1 VAGFQFV
8 GESDNVYTHFVI
20 RSFSPKLL
28 LSFLLT
34 GIGWAETNVPSP
46 VPTQETNEVTPLTLP
61 GAESS
66 VFKKAGDVELR
77 LHVVKPKDWKSSDK
91 RACWVTFF
99 GGGWSSGTPA
109 KSITYA
115 KWAAKYGLVG
125 IAPDYRTRKRFDAKP
140 EDCVADGRA
149 AVRWVQDHAVELG
162 IDPSKIVVQG
172 SSAGGHVAA
181 WTAIPDP
188 VMSETASD
196 PVPNPAPA
204 GLILLWPVTDTG
216 TNGYGGPK
224 RFGNDEAR
232 ASNLSLT
239 GRMPVKMPPI
249 LVFHGTA
256 DKTVKFENSKA
267 FTDKMKANG
276 NSCELVVFPDA
287 PHSPQSSKEGEKGK
301 IVKAKIEE
309 ESLKFLE
316 KLGLVSK
323 EQASA
328 GVKTTEKEDGE

>member
-1 VAGFQFV
+1 
-8 GESDNVYTHFVI
+8 VI
-20 RSFSPKLL
+20 RSLSLLLL
-28 LSFLLT
+28 LSFLLA
-34 GIGWAETNVPSP
+34 GFGWAETNIPSSP
-46 VPTQETNEVTPLTLP
+46 LPPDTNEVTPLTLP

-66 VFKKAGDVELR
+66 VFKKVGDVELR
-77 LHVVKPKDWKSSDK
+77 LHVAKPKDWKSSDK
-91 RACWVTFF
+91 RACLVTFF
-99 GGGWSSGTPA
+99 GGGWTSGTPA
-109 KSITYA
+109 RSITYA
-115 KWAAKYGLVG
+115 KWAAKNGLVG
-125 IAPDYRTRKRFDAKP
+125 VAPDYRTRNRFNAQP

-149 AVRWVQDHAVELG
+149 AVRWIQDHSMELG
-162 IDPSKIVVQG
+162 IDPAKIVAQG

-181 WTAIPDP
+181 WTAIQDP
-188 VMSETASD
+188 VTPETASD
-196 PVPNPAPA
+196 PVPNPVPM

-224 RFGNDEAR
+224 RFGYDEAR
-232 ASNLSLT
+232 ANNLSAT
-239 GRMPVKMPPI
+239 GRMPAKMPPT

-256 DKTVKFENSKA
+256 DKTVKFENSQA

-316 KLGLVSK
+316 KLGLVSPEK
-323 EQASA
+323 ASA
-328 GVKTTEKEDGE
+328 GAKTTDKEDGE

>member
-1 VAGFQFV
+1 M
-8 GESDNVYTHFVI
+8 I
-20 RSFSPKLL
+20 RSFSLRLL
-28 LSFLLT
+28 LSFLT
-34 GIGWAETNVPSP
+34 VGSGWAETNVPSLVLP
-46 VPTQETNEVTPLTLP
+46 SDTNEITPLTLP

-66 VFKKAGDVELR
+66 VFKKVGDVELR
-77 LHVVKPKDWKSSDK
+77 LHVVKPKDWKATDK
-91 RACWVTFF
+91 RACLVTFF
-99 GGGWSSGTPA
+99 GGGWTSGTPA
-109 KSITYA
+109 RSITYA

-125 IAPDYRTRKRFDAKP
+125 VAPDYRTRKRFDAKP

-149 AVRWVQDHAVELG
+149 AVRWIQDHAAELG
-162 IDPSKIVVQG
+162 VDPAKIVVQG

-188 VMSETASD
+188 VTPETASD
-196 PVPNPAPA
+196 PVPNTVPT

-224 RFGNDEAR
+224 RFNNDEAR
-232 ASNLSLT
+232 ANNLSVT
-239 GRMPVKMPPI
+239 GRMPAKMPPT

-256 DKTVKFENSKA
+256 DKTVRFENSQA

-328 GVKTTEKEDGE
+328 SVKTTDKEEGE

>member
-1 VAGFQFV
+1 
-8 GESDNVYTHFVI
+8 
-20 RSFSPKLL
+20 
-28 LSFLLT
+28 
-34 GIGWAETNVPSP
+34 
-46 VPTQETNEVTPLTLP
+46 
-61 GAESS
+61 
-66 VFKKAGDVELR
+66 VELR

-91 RACWVTFF
+91 RACLVTFF
-99 GGGWSSGTPA
+99 GGGWTSGTPA
-109 KSITYA
+109 RSITYA
-115 KWAAKYGLVG
+115 KWAAKNGLVG
-125 IAPDYRTRKRFDAKP
+125 VAPDYRTRKRFDAKP

-149 AVRWVQDHAVELG
+149 AVRWIQDHATELG
-162 IDPSKIVVQG
+162 VDPAKIVVQG

-188 VMSETASD
+188 VTSETASD
-196 PVPNPAPA
+196 PVPNPAPM

-224 RFGNDEAR
+224 RFNNDEAR
-232 ASNLSLT
+232 ANNLSVT
-239 GRMPVKMPPI
+239 GRMPAKMPPT

-256 DKTVKFENSKA
+256 DKTVKFENSQA

-328 GVKTTEKEDGE
+328 SVKTTEKEEGE

>member
-1 VAGFQFV
+1 MIQ
-8 GESDNVYTHFVI
+8 
-20 RSFSPKLL
+20 SFSLNLL
-28 LSFLLT
+28 LSFLLI
-34 GIGWAETNVPSP
+34 GFGWAETNIPTP
-46 VPTQETNEVTPLTLP
+46 VLPQDTNEVTPLMLP
-61 GAESS
+61 EAEPS
-66 VFKKAGDVELR
+66 VFKKVGDVELR
-77 LHVVKPKDWKSSDK
+77 LHVVKPKDWKASDR
-91 RACWVTFF
+91 RASLVTFF

-109 KSITYA
+109 RSITYA

-125 IAPDYRTRKRFDAKP
+125 VAPDYRTRKRFDAKP

-162 IDPSKIVVQG
+162 IDPAKIVVQG

-181 WTAIPDP
+181 WTAIPDTVTP
-188 VMSETASD
+188 NTASD
-196 PVPNPAPA
+196 LVPNPAPM

-224 RFGNDEAR
+224 RFNNDEAR
-232 ASNLSLT
+232 ANNLSVT
-239 GRMPVKMPPI
+239 GRMPAKTPPT

-256 DKTVKFENSKA
+256 DKTVKVENSKA

-276 NSCELVVFPDA
+276 NLCELIVFPDA
-287 PHSPQSSKEGEKGK
+287 PHTPNSSKEGEKGK

-316 KLGLVSK
+316 KLGLVSP

-328 GVKTTEKEDGE
+328 GAKATEKEDGE

>member
-1 VAGFQFV
+1 
-8 GESDNVYTHFVI
+8 VI
-20 RSFSPKLL
+20 RSFSLNLL
-28 LSFLLT
+28 LSFLLA
-34 GIGWAETNVPSP
+34 GFGWAETNVASP
-46 VPTQETNEVTPLTLP
+46 VLPQVTNEVTPLTLP

-66 VFKKAGDVELR
+66 VFKKVVDVELR
-77 LHVVKPKDWKSSDK
+77 LHIVKTKDWKPSDK
-91 RACWVTFF
+91 RPCLVTFF

-109 KSITYA
+109 RSITYA

-125 IAPDYRTRKRFDAKP
+125 VAPDYRTRNRFNTQP

-149 AVRWVQDHAVELG
+149 AVRWIQDHATELG
-162 IDPSKIVVQG
+162 VDPAKIVVQG

-188 VMSETASD
+188 VTPETASD
-196 PVPNPAPA
+196 PVPIPAPM

-224 RFGNDEAR
+224 RFNNDEAR
-232 ASNLSLT
+232 ANNLSVT
-239 GRMPVKMPPI
+239 GRMPAKMPPT

-256 DKTVKFENSKA
+256 DKTVKFENSQA

-276 NSCELVVFPDA
+276 NSCELIVFPDA
-287 PHSPQSSKEGEKGK
+287 PHSPQSTKEGEKGK
-301 IVKAKIEE
+301 IVKTKIEE
-309 ESLKFLE
+309 DCLKFLE
-316 KLGLVSK
+316 KMGLVSQ

-328 GVKTTEKEDGE
+328 GAKTTDKEDGE

>member
-1 VAGFQFV
+1 M
-8 GESDNVYTHFVI
+8 
-20 RSFSPKLL
+20 
-28 LSFLLT
+28 
-34 GIGWAETNVPSP
+34 
-46 VPTQETNEVTPLTLP
+46 
-61 GAESS
+61 
-66 VFKKAGDVELR
+66 ELR

-91 RACWVTFF
+91 RACLVTFF
-99 GGGWSSGTPA
+99 GGGWTSGTPA
-109 KSITYA
+109 RSITYA
-115 KWAAKYGLVG
+115 KWAAKNGLVG
-125 IAPDYRTRKRFDAKP
+125 VAPDYRTRNRFNSQP

-149 AVRWVQDHAVELG
+149 AVRWIQDHATELG
-162 IDPSKIVVQG
+162 VDPAKIVVQG

-188 VMSETASD
+188 VTSETASD
-196 PVPNPAPA
+196 PVPNPTPM

-224 RFGNDEAR
+224 RFNNDEAR
-232 ASNLSLT
+232 ANNLSVT
-239 GRMPVKMPPI
+239 GRMPVKMPPT

-256 DKTVKFENSKA
+256 DKTVKFENSKT

-276 NSCELVVFPDA
+276 NLCELVVFPDA

-328 GVKTTEKEDGE
+328 SVKTTEKEDGE

>member
-1 VAGFQFV
+1 M
-8 GESDNVYTHFVI
+8 
-20 RSFSPKLL
+20 
-28 LSFLLT
+28 
-34 GIGWAETNVPSP
+34 
-46 VPTQETNEVTPLTLP
+46 
-61 GAESS
+61 
-66 VFKKAGDVELR
+66 ELR
-77 LHVVKPKDWKSSDK
+77 LHVVKPKDWKPSDK
-91 RACWVTFF
+91 RACLVTFF

-125 IAPDYRTRKRFDAKP
+125 VAPDYRTRKRFDAKP

-149 AVRWVQDHAVELG
+149 AVRWVQDHAAELG
-162 IDPSKIVVQG
+162 VDPAKIIVQG

-188 VMSETASD
+188 VKPETASD
-196 PVPNPAPA
+196 PVPNSVPM

-232 ASNLSLT
+232 ANNLSVT
-239 GRMPVKMPPI
+239 GRMPAKMPPT
-249 LVFHGTA
+249 LVFHGTG
-256 DKTVKFENSKA
+256 DKTVKFENSQA

-276 NSCELVVFPDA
+276 NSCELIVFPDA
-287 PHSPQSSKEGEKGK
+287 PHSPQSSKEGEKGR

-328 GVKTTEKEDGE
+328 GAKAVDKEDGE

>member
-1 VAGFQFV
+1 MLILVFV
-8 GESDNVYTHFVI
+8 GLCSGEAQTTSSN
-20 RSFSPKLL
+20 
-28 LSFLLT
+28 
-34 GIGWAETNVPSP
+34 P
-46 VPTQETNEVTPLTLP
+46 VTAVLQTNEVTPLNLTGSEP
-61 GAESS
+61 F
-66 VFKKAGDVELR
+66 VFKKVGDVELR
-77 LHVVKPKDWKSSDK
+77 LHVVKPKDWKVTDK
-91 RACWVTFF
+91 RACLVAFF

-125 IAPDYRTRKRFDAKP
+125 VAPDYRTRKRFDTKP

-149 AVRWVQDHAVELG
+149 AVRWIQDHAAELG
-162 IDPSKIVVQG
+162 VDPAKIVVQG

-188 VMSETASD
+188 VKPETASD
-196 PVPNPAPA
+196 PVPNPVPM

-216 TNGYGGPK
+216 TNGYGGAK

-232 ASNLSLT
+232 ANNLSVT
-239 GRMPVKMPPI
+239 GRRPAKMPPT

-256 DKTVKFENSKA
+256 DKTVKFENSQT
-267 FTDKMKANG
+267 FTDKMKGNG

-309 ESLKFLE
+309 VSLKFLE
-316 KLGLVSK
+316 KMGLVSL

-328 GVKTTEKEDGE
+328 GAQTTVKEDGE

>member
-1 VAGFQFV
+1 M
-8 GESDNVYTHFVI
+8 
-20 RSFSPKLL
+20 
-28 LSFLLT
+28 
-34 GIGWAETNVPSP
+34 
-46 VPTQETNEVTPLTLP
+46 
-61 GAESS
+61 
-66 VFKKAGDVELR
+66 ELW
-77 LHVVKPKDWKSSDK
+77 LHVVKPMDWKATDK
-91 RACWVTFF
+91 RACLVTFF
-99 GGGWSSGTPA
+99 GGGWSSGTPS

-125 IAPDYRTRKRFDAKP
+125 VAPDYRTRKRFDAKP
-140 EDCVADGRA
+140 EDCVSDGRA
-149 AVRWVQDHAVELG
+149 AVRWIQDHAQELG
-162 IDPSKIVVQG
+162 VDPAKIVVQG

-188 VMSETASD
+188 VKPETASD
-196 PVPNPAPA
+196 PVPNPPPT

-232 ASNLSLT
+232 ANNLSVT
-239 GRMPVKMPPI
+239 TRMPAKMPPT

-267 FTDKMKANG
+267 FADKMKANE

-301 IVKAKIEE
+301 VVKAKIEE

-316 KLGLVSK
+316 KLGLVSP

-328 GVKTTEKEDGE
+328 GAKTTDKDDGE

>member
-1 VAGFQFV
+1 
-8 GESDNVYTHFVI
+8 VI
-20 RSFSPKLL
+20 RSFSLNLL
-28 LSFLLT
+28 LSCLISGF
-34 GIGWAETNVPSP
+34 GWAETNIPST
-46 VPTQETNEVTPLTLP
+46 VLATDTNEVTPLTLP

-66 VFKKAGDVELR
+66 VFKKVGDVELR
-77 LHVVKPKDWKSSDK
+77 LHVVKPKDWKATDK
-91 RACWVTFF
+91 RPCLVTFF

-115 KWAAKYGLVG
+115 KWAAKYGMVG
-125 IAPDYRTRKRFDAKP
+125 VAPDYRTRKRFDAKP

-149 AVRWVQDHAVELG
+149 AVRWIQDHAAELG
-162 IDPSKIVVQG
+162 IDPTKIVAQG

-188 VMSETASD
+188 VMPNTASD
-196 PVPNPAPA
+196 PVPNPAPM

-232 ASNLSLT
+232 ANNLSVT
-239 GRMPVKMPPI
+239 GRMPAKMPPTLI
-249 LVFHGTA
+249 FHGTA

-276 NSCELVVFPDA
+276 NSCELIVFPDA

-328 GVKTTEKEDGE
+328 GAKATDKEEGE

>member
-1 VAGFQFV
+1 M
-8 GESDNVYTHFVI
+8 I
-20 RSFSPKLL
+20 RSFSLNLL
-28 LSFLLT
+28 LSFLLACF
-34 GIGWAETNVPSP
+34 GWAETNPPNP
-46 VPTQETNEVTPLTLP
+46 VLSQETNEVTPLTLP

-66 VFKKAGDVELR
+66 VFKKVGDVELR
-77 LHVVKPKDWKSSDK
+77 LHVVKPKDWKPSDK
-91 RACWVTFF
+91 RACLVTFF

-109 KSITYA
+109 KSITFA
-115 KWAAKYGLVG
+115 RWAAKYGLVG

-149 AVRWVQDHAVELG
+149 AVRWIQDHAADLG
-162 IDPSKIVVQG
+162 VDPAKIVVQG

-181 WTAIPDP
+181 WTAIQNP
-188 VMSETASD
+188 VTLETASD
-196 PVPNPAPA
+196 PVPNPAPM

-224 RFGNDEAR
+224 RFNNDEAR
-232 ASNLSLT
+232 ANNLSVT
-239 GRMPVKMPPI
+239 GRMPAKMPPT

-256 DKTVKFENSKA
+256 DKTVKFENSQA

-287 PHSPQSSKEGEKGK
+287 PHSPQSTKEGEKGK

-316 KLGLVSK
+316 KLGLVSP

-328 GVKTTEKEDGE
+328 GAKTTDKQDGE

>member
-1 VAGFQFV
+1 M
-8 GESDNVYTHFVI
+8 I
-20 RSFSPKLL
+20 RIFSIHLL
-28 LSFLLT
+28 LFFILSGF
-34 GIGWAETNVPSP
+34 GWAETNVPSP
-46 VPTQETNEVTPLTLP
+46 VLPSDTNEVTPLTLP
-61 GAESS
+61 GAEST
-66 VFKKAGDVELR
+66 VFKKVGDVELR
-77 LHVVKPKDWKSSDK
+77 LHLVKPKDWKASDK
-91 RACWVTFF
+91 RACLVTFF
-99 GGGWSSGTPA
+99 GGGWTSGTPTR
-109 KSITYA
+109 SITYA
-115 KWAAKYGLVG
+115 KWAANYGLVG
-125 IAPDYRTRKRFDAKP
+125 VAPDYRTRKRFDAKP

-149 AVRWVQDHAVELG
+149 AVRWVQDHAAELG
-162 IDPSKIVVQG
+162 IDPAKIVVQG

-181 WTAIPDP
+181 WTAIQDP
-188 VMSETASD
+188 VTPETASD
-196 PVPNPAPA
+196 LVPNPVPK

-216 TNGYGGPK
+216 MNGYGGPK

-232 ASNLSLT
+232 ANNLSVT
-239 GRMPVKMPPI
+239 GRMPAKMPPTLI
-249 LVFHGTA
+249 FHGTA

-301 IVKAKIEE
+301 IVRAKIEE

-328 GVKTTEKEDGE
+328 GAKVVDKEVGE

>member
-1 VAGFQFV
+1 M
-8 GESDNVYTHFVI
+8 I
-20 RSFSPKLL
+20 RSFSLNLL
-28 LSFLLT
+28 LSFLLI
-34 GIGWAETNVPSP
+34 GCGWAETNVPSP
-46 VPTQETNEVTPLTLP
+46 VLSKDTNEVTPLTLP
-61 GAESS
+61 DAESS
-66 VFKKAGDVELR
+66 VFKKVGAVELR
-77 LHVVKPKDWKSSDK
+77 LHVAKPKDWKPSDK
-91 RACWVTFF
+91 RACLVTFF

-109 KSITYA
+109 RSITYA

-125 IAPDYRTRKRFDAKP
+125 VAPDYRTRNRFNTQP

-149 AVRWVQDHAVELG
+149 AVRWVQDHAAELG
-162 IDPSKIVVQG
+162 VDPAKIVVQG

-188 VMSETASD
+188 VTPETASD
-196 PVPNPAPA
+196 PVPNPTPM

-232 ASNLSLT
+232 ANNLSVT
-239 GRMPVKMPPI
+239 GLMPAKMPPTLI
-249 LVFHGTA
+249 FHGTA

-287 PHSPQSSKEGEKGK
+287 PHSPQSIKEGEKGK

-316 KLGLVSK
+316 KLRLVSK

-328 GVKTTEKEDGE
+328 GAKPTDKEVGE

>member
-1 VAGFQFV
+1 
-8 GESDNVYTHFVI
+8 VI
-20 RSFSPKLL
+20 RSFSLNLL
-28 LSFLLT
+28 LSFLT
-34 GIGWAETNVPSP
+34 VGSGWAETNIPSSTLP
-46 VPTQETNEVTPLTLP
+46 PDTNEVTPITLP
-61 GAESS
+61 GAESY

-77 LHVVKPKDWKSSDK
+77 LHVVKPENWKPSDK
-91 RACWVTFF
+91 RACLVTFF
-99 GGGWSSGTPA
+99 GGGWTSGTLA
-109 KSITYA
+109 RSITYA

-125 IAPDYRTRKRFDAKP
+125 VAPDYRTRNRFNTQP

-149 AVRWVQDHAVELG
+149 AVRWVQDHAAELG

-188 VMSETASD
+188 VTSETTSD
-196 PVPNPAPA
+196 PMPNPALA

-216 TNGYGGPK
+216 ANGYGGPK

-232 ASNLSLT
+232 ANNLSVT
-239 GRMPVKMPPI
+239 GRMPARMPPT

-256 DKTVKFENSKA
+256 DKTVKFENSKT

-276 NSCELVVFPDA
+276 NSCELIVFPDA

-309 ESLKFLE
+309 ESLKFVE
-316 KLGLVSK
+316 KLGLVSS

-328 GVKTTEKEDGE
+328 GAKATDKEDGE

>member
-1 VAGFQFV
+1 
-8 GESDNVYTHFVI
+8 
-20 RSFSPKLL
+20 
-28 LSFLLT
+28 
-34 GIGWAETNVPSP
+34 
-46 VPTQETNEVTPLTLP
+46 LTLP

-66 VFKKAGDVELR
+66 VFKKVGDVELR
-77 LHVVKPKDWKSSDK
+77 LHVVKPKDWKASDR
-91 RACWVTFF
+91 RACLVTFF
-99 GGGWSSGTPA
+99 GGGWTSGTPDR
-109 KSITYA
+109 SITYA

-125 IAPDYRTRKRFDAKP
+125 IAPDYRTRNRFSTQP

-149 AVRWVQDHAVELG
+149 AVRWIQDHAAELG
-162 IDPSKIVVQG
+162 IDPTKMVVQG

-188 VMSETASD
+188 VTPETASD
-196 PVPNPAPA
+196 PVPNSAPM

-216 TNGYGGPK
+216 SDGYGGPK
-224 RFGNDEAR
+224 RFGNDATR
-232 ASNLSLT
+232 ANNLSVT
-239 GRMPVKMPPI
+239 GRMPAKMPPT

-256 DKTVKFENSKA
+256 DKTVKFENSQA

-276 NSCELVVFPDA
+276 NSCELIAFPDA
-287 PHSPQSSKEGEKGK
+287 PHSPNSIKEGEKKK

-316 KLGLVSK
+316 KLGLLSP

-328 GVKTTEKEDGE
+328 GAKSTNKEDGE

>member
-1 VAGFQFV
+1 M
-8 GESDNVYTHFVI
+8 I
-20 RSFSPKLL
+20 RSFSLRLL
-28 LSFLLT
+28 LSFLLI
-34 GIGWAETNVPSP
+34 GFGWAETNVPSP
-46 VPTQETNEVTPLTLP
+46 VPVTETNEVTPLTLP
-61 GAESS
+61 GAEPF
-66 VFKKAGDVELR
+66 VFKKVGDEELR
-77 LHVVKPKDWKSSDK
+77 LHVVKPKDWKATDK
-91 RACWVTFF
+91 RACLVTFF
-99 GGGWSSGTPA
+99 GGGWTSGTPA
-109 KSITYA
+109 RSITYA

-125 IAPDYRTRKRFDAKP
+125 VTPDYRTRKRFDTKP

-149 AVRWVQDHAVELG
+149 AVRWIQDHAAELG
-162 IDPSKIVVQG
+162 VDPAKIVVQG

-188 VMSETASD
+188 VTPETASD
-196 PVPNPAPA
+196 PVPNPAPM

-224 RFGNDEAR
+224 RFNNDEAR
-232 ASNLSLT
+232 ANNLSVT
-239 GRMPVKMPPI
+239 GRMPVKMPPT

-256 DKTVKFENSKA
+256 DKTVKFENSQA

-316 KLGLVSK
+316 KLGLVSP
-323 EQASA
+323 EQESA
-328 GVKTTEKEDGE
+328 GAKTTDKEDGE